1 MPEIK
6 RKSVNFGFLEYDL
19 EKQKSKYN
27 KEVLLN
33 VVVYLLIV
41 LKHHQVFQKPS
52 QKNEMVVRQ
61 ETIRNSS
68 SRNYI
73 AKCLRNIS

>member
-6 RKSVNFGFLEYDL
+6 RESKNFELSF
-19 EKQKSKYN
+19 QNTIFQISRYN

-41 LKHHQVFQKPS
+41 SKHHQVSQKP
-52 QKNEMVVRQ
+52 QKNEMVVHQ
-61 ETIRNSS
+61 ETIRKLKKLHS
-68 SRNYI
+68 
-73 AKCLRNIS
+73 